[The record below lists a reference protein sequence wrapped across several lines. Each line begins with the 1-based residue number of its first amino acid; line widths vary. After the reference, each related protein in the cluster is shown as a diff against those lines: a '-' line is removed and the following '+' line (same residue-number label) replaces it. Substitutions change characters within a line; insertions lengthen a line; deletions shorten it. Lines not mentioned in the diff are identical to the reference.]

1 MSVETILIADIDDT
15 KRLRP
20 LDMAR
25 VEAYAASIEDSR
37 LIQPIVVRRNVG
49 EYLGEKTYVLTA
61 GGHRLAALKLLGWTE
76 LTIGDHVVIR
86 DETAADAEY
95 SEVIENIFQPELNA
109 VDRIIFLGRAKELH
123 DAKRI
128 ETRGRKRKDTDF
140 KDKKIMADSAI
151 ISSPRFTKEIAAKI
165 GLAETVIKEACR
177 IAKALDPEAISAI
190 RGTMLEDNQVELRA
204 LAALEPEH
212 QREIAGYIKAGTV
225 RNVLQGKWIAGLEK
239 EPLNDPQAR
248 ILTTLLDQFEKATK
262 QTRAQFMKAAG
273 LAYRKDEDAK

>member
-1 MSVETILIADIDDT
+1 MSQQTVLIADIDDT
-15 KRLRP
+15 RRLRP

-37 LIQPIVVRRNVG
+37 LIQPIVVRSNAG
-49 EYLGEKTYVLTA
+49 EYLGEHTYILTA
-61 GGHRLAALKLLGWTE
+61 GGHRLAAVKRLGWTE

-86 DETAADAEY
+86 DETPAEAEY
-95 SEVIENIFQPELNA
+95 SEVIENIFQPGLNA
-109 VDRIIFLGRAKELH
+109 VDRIMFLGKAKELH

-128 ETRGRKRKDTDF
+128 ETRGRKRKDADF
-140 KDKKIMADSAI
+140 KDQKIMADSAI

-177 IAKALDPEAISAI
+177 IAKALDPEAIAAI
-190 RGTMLEDNQVELRA
+190 RGTMIEDNQVELRA
-204 LAALEPEH
+204 LAALEPEQ
-212 QREIAGYIKAGTV
+212 QREVAGFIKAGTS
-225 RNVLQGKWIAGLEK
+225 RNVLQAKWAAGIER

-248 ILTTLLDQFEKATK
+248 ILAALLDQFQKASK

-273 LAYRKDEDAK
+273 LSYRKDEDAK